1 MDVHTTASQWKQSQ
15 SSTGTKIGT
24 DVECAKRSIYA
35 STSPTSIATKV
46 AHACLTLGTHYCSH
60 ACRSLKDLDR
70 VTVVIVIKA
79 LVRAESSVFI
89 VEKVYRVSKVKS
101 IQVVIS
107 SPVQMSLLFKWAN
120 TVFIKLPLYFDITGT
135 VFRISAGLKFHQW
148 SQKFVVTLF

>member
-1 MDVHTTASQWKQSQ
+1 MREA
-15 SSTGTKIGT
+15 
-24 DVECAKRSIYA
+24 IYWRVNKPHLNRDQGR
-35 STSPTSIATKV
+35 TRLG
-46 AHACLTLGTHYCSH
+46 LTCGTHYCSH

-107 SPVQMSLLFKWAN
+107 SPVQMSLLSKN
-120 TVFIKLPLYFDITGT
+120 C
-135 VFRISAGLKFHQW
+135 
-148 SQKFVVTLF
+148 